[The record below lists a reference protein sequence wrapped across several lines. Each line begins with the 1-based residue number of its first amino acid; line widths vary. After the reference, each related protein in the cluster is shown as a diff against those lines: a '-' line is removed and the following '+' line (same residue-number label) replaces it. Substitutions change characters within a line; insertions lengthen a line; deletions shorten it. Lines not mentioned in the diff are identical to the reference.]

1 MKVLFAAVNTIESDG
16 QNYFSNTI
24 PVMCKRYQVLGDDIT
39 VICHKKKVKKPKS
52 FKIESNSIKIIT
64 IEKTNTLK
72 KIIFGTSNVEPIFE
86 KEMKK
91 ADLLIAHL
99 PSKAG
104 YKAIKYAKLFN
115 KPYVTVLCGCPWDAL
130 WNYDW
135 RGKILAPRSF
145 LRLRKT
151 QKNAPYSIYVT
162 KFFLQKRYPTK
173 GKWINCS
180 NVEMKT
186 GLPGVLEQR
195 LTNIAQRRT
204 EGRILRI
211 GTAAAIDVPYKG
223 QEFVIRALAKLKERG
238 VHMEYYMIGNGN
250 KERLQAIVD
259 NLGINDRVF
268 FLGGVPHDKVADFYD
283 DMDIYVQPSKQ
294 EGLPRSLIEAKSRGC
309 LCLGSITAGIPELL
323 EPKYLFSKGNVKQ
336 IVEVLENIKPED
348 FVIQAKKNFE
358 TAKDYDCDVLNERRN
373 KFLLEFKE
381 KSFPTE

>member
-1 MKVLFAAVNTIESDG
+1 M
-16 QNYFSNTI
+16 
-24 PVMCKRYQVLGDDIT
+24 
-39 VICHKKKVKKPKS
+39 
-52 FKIESNSIKIIT
+52 
-64 IEKTNTLK
+64 
-72 KIIFGTSNVEPIFE
+72 
-86 KEMKK
+86 
-91 ADLLIAHL
+91 
-99 PSKAG
+99 
-104 YKAIKYAKLFN
+104 
-115 KPYVTVLCGCPWDAL
+115 
-130 WNYDW
+130 
-135 RGKILAPRSF
+135 
-145 LRLRKT
+145 
-151 QKNAPYSIYVT
+151 T